1 MNTHKIFK
9 MLALALGLIGLVFF
23 ALIFVMDI
31 SEGKNEGLVGAYIAV
46 SYVAM
51 ALAFVSVIYYIFKN
65 LSSLSP
71 EGRKKLLKY
80 AGATIIIFIL
90 SLVLANGD
98 EVKLKDGG
106 IISSTESRFIGA
118 GLNMFYFLAFASVVV
133 LFWANISKSKK

>member
-9 MLALALGLIGLVFF
+9 IIALALGFISAVFF

-51 ALAFVSVIYYIFKN
+51 FIAFVSVIYYIFKN

-80 AGATIIIFIL
+80 AGAAIIIFIL
-90 SLVLANGD
+90 SLVFANGD

-118 GLNMFYFLAFASVVV
+118 GLNMFYFLAIASVGV
-133 LFWANISKSKK
+133 LVWSSISKSKK